1 MAIGAVLL
9 VSARFEVMIFTF
21 SLSIFKV
28 LGLILVSRSMSKI
41 YKRFFDYILV
51 SFSIAILNLK

>member
-1 MAIGAVLL
+1 MAIGAVLF
-9 VSARFEVMIFTF
+9 VSARFEVMILTF